1 MSVASQRQAAPRR
14 RELGAASAGSLLLTV
29 LGEFVLPAGE
39 PVWTSA
45 LIRLLGELD
54 VEEKAA
60 RQALMRTADAGWIA
74 ATREGRRTRWSLTAA
89 GQRLLTEGTRRI
101 FGFAGAMDAA
111 ERWDG
116 QWVLLVVGGAP
127 EGGRAVRARLRTRL
141 RWAGFGSLPSG
152 VWISQRLE
160 REEEAHRVLAE
171 LGLAAA
177 AYSFLARPGALG
189 SARELVQIAW
199 DLDDVEQH
207 YEDFLDLIGL
217 LRPKTD
223 LQTLV
228 CQVRLVQEWRR
239 FPLLDPGLPREL
251 LPPQWSGI
259 RAAETFRERHARWEP
274 AARAGWA
281 ALAGGSTSIE
291 LPAGADSAATLEP

>member
-1 MSVASQRQAAPRR
+1 VRVSVASQRQAAPRR
-14 RELGAASAGSLLLTV
+14 RELGAASAGSLLLTI

-60 RQALMRTADAGWIA
+60 RQALMRAADAGWIA
-74 ATREGRRTRWSLTAA
+74 ATREGRRTRWSLTPA
-89 GQRLLTEGTRRI
+89 GQGLLAEGTRRI

-116 QWVLLVVGGAP
+116 RWVLLVVSAP
-127 EGGRAVRARLRTRL
+127 EGGRSVRARLRTRL

-152 VWISQRLE
+152 VWISPRPE
-160 REEEAHRVLAE
+160 REEEAYRVLAE
-171 LGLAAA
+171 LGLATG
-177 AYSFLARPGALG
+177 AYSFLARPGAVG
-189 SARELVQIAW
+189 SAREIAQLAW

-207 YEDFLDLIGL
+207 YEDFLDLLDL
-217 LRPKTD
+217 LRPQTD
-223 LQTLV
+223 LERLV

-251 LPPQWSGI
+251 LPPRWSGT
-259 RAAETFRERHARWEP
+259 RAAEAFRERHERWAP
-274 AARAGWA
+274 WARAGWA
-281 ALAGGSTSIE
+281 RLADDRPRPTG
-291 LPAGADSAATLEP
+291 